1 MRRLT
6 DRIER
11 LEARQPEQERVFL
24 WQAEDGTLS
33 AEIPPD
39 RPVTIIGWADE
50 TEVPA

>member
-11 LEARQPEQERVFL
+11 LEAQQPEQERVYL

-33 AEIPPD
+33 AEVPD
-39 RPVTIIGWADE
+39 DQPVTVIKWAE
-50 TEVPA
+50 KTEVQA